1 MEQGAFAGSSSTPVV
16 DGRPPWTVRGLIA
29 SHKWIT
35 LAAVAALAVMVA
47 MILVAALGPKAGA
60 VTDATTCA
68 QWGSASQTQQTAYAR
83 RYIRAH
89 PLPASAG
96 ETPATVIGA
105 INNNCMTAFSEDVD
119 ATTSVVRALSGTF

>member
-1 MEQGAFAGSSSTPVV
+1 MEQGAFAGSSTPVV

-29 SHKWIT
+29 AHKWLT
-35 LAAVAALAVMVA
+35 VAVAAVLAVMVA
-47 MILVAALGPKAGA
+47 VSLVAALGPKAGA

-68 QWGSASQTQQTAYAR
+68 QWGSTTQDQQTAYAR
-83 RYIRAH
+83 RYIREH

-119 ATTSVVRALSGTF
+119 DTTSVARALSGTF